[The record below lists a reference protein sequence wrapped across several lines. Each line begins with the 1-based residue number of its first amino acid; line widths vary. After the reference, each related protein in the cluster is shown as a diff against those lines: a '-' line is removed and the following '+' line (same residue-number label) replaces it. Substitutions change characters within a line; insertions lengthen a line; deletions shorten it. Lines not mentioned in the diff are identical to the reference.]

1 MVELLLGTT
10 HGTRGAAMAFG
21 RFATKVMESECY
33 VMGMSIPCVHRHESE
48 PSRVWR
54 HGEDVIVA
62 REPHFVDYVT
72 ANLQGAVKPK
82 SRARMCAGPGEDR
95 HIAVLNRELSQDVL
109 DGRGACVCRFI
120 FGGRSSDE
128 QKEWAYRA
136 WFTDVHVESKHVGL
150 RRWTSWWPR
159 QEGWLTCLTGEPQ
172 ICVTQRISSSSW
184 DERCNYTGRE
194 GRRRVLN

>member
-1 MVELLLGTT
+1 MVELLLRTT
-10 HGTRGAAMAFG
+10 YETRSEAMAFG
-21 RFATKVMESECY
+21 RFAMKGMEGERY
-33 VMGMSIPCVHRHESE
+33 VMGTSTPCVHRHESE

-54 HGEDVIVA
+54 HGENVIFA
-62 REPHFVDYVT
+62 GEPHFVDCMT
-72 ANLQGAVKPK
+72 ANLRGAVKLEI
-82 SRARMCAGPGEDR
+82 RARMGVGPGEDR

-109 DGRGACVCRFI
+109 DGRGTCVCRSI
-120 FGGRSSDE
+120 FGGRSFDE

-136 WFTDVHVESKHVGL
+136 RLTDVHVESKHVGL

-194 GRRRVLN
+194 GRRQVLN